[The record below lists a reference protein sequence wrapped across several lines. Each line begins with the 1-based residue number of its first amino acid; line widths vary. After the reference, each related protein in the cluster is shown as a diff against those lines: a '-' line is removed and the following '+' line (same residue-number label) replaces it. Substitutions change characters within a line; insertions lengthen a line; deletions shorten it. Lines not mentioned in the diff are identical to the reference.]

1 MSTVGARLRI
11 LRKSVKLSQAK
22 LGELAG
28 LKQASVNRYE
38 HNLAEAPYRILLW
51 YAKYFDVSMDYIF
64 ARCDSP
70 KGKTYENRPKIA
82 DENLR
87 QFVEMCFDPASPMNE
102 KLKETLLRL
111 LEEGNT

>member
-1 MSTVGARLRI
+1 MPTMGTRLRT
-11 LRKSVKLSQAK
+11 LRESVKLSQAK

-38 HNLAEAPYRILLW
+38 HDLAQAPYAVLLW
-51 YAKYFDVSMDYIF
+51 YADYFDVSMDYIF

-70 KGKTYENRPKIA
+70 QGRKYENRPKIE
-82 DENLR
+82 DKNLR

-111 LEEGNT
+111 LEEGNS

>member
-1 MSTVGARLRI
+1 MLSVGTRLRA
-11 LRKSVKLSQAK
+11 LRESVGLSQAK

-38 HNLAEAPYRILLW
+38 HDQAQAPHKILLW
-51 YAKYFDVSMDYIF
+51 YADYFDVSLDYVF
-64 ARCDSP
+64 ARCDNP
-70 KGKTYENRPKIA
+70 QGRKYENRPKIEN
-82 DENLR
+82 ENLK

-111 LEEGNT
+111 LEESNT